1 MKLILDQIFKN
12 FGEKEVLKGLGFSV
26 DAGDAMGLL
35 GRNGAGKTTAI
46 RIIMDIFKA
55 DSGAITLDGG
65 PLHRRGLK
73 FGYLPEERG
82 LYPKLRVSDQILFF
96 ARLRGMSKDD
106 AVKRSNELL
115 RRLEAEEY
123 LNARLDTLSKGNQQK
138 IQLLIAVI
146 NDPDILI
153 LDEPFSGLDPVNAS
167 LLKELILDLS
177 SRDKVVMFSS
187 HQMPYVEE
195 FCRHIC
201 IISDGR
207 AALDGN
213 IKDIKRTYP
222 RNKVRVSFD
231 EKALPGP
238 LPFAAED
245 LPYVS
250 ETAHQGGE
258 LVFTLKDERDKNR
271 LMSFVAEK
279 MNPDSFTVVEPTLE
293 EIFVDYAG
301 GQI

>member
-1 MKLILDQIFKN
+1 MKLALEGVYKS
-12 FGEKEVLKGLGFSV
+12 FGEKEVLKGLSFAV
-26 DAGDAMGLL
+26 EAGNAMGLL

-55 DSGAITLDGG
+55 DGGGVTLDGE
-65 PLHRRGLK
+65 PIHKRKLK
-73 FGYLPEERG
+73 LGYLPEERG
-82 LYPKLRVSDQILFF
+82 LYAKLKVSDQILFF
-96 ARLRGMSKDD
+96 AQLKGMSKDE
-106 AVKRSNELL
+106 AVKRQAELL
-115 RRLEAEEY
+115 KRLEAEEY
-123 LNARLDTLSKGNQQK
+123 RNSRLETLSKGNQQK

-153 LDEPFSGLDPVNAS
+153 LDEPFTGLDPVNAT
-167 LLKELILDLS
+167 LLKDLIIELTAKN
-177 SRDKVVMFSS
+177 KVVMFSS

-201 IISDGR
+201 IINDGR

-213 IKDIKRTYP
+213 IKDIRRTYP
-222 RNKVRVSFD
+222 RNRIHVSYD

-238 LPFAAED
+238 LPFSRDD

-250 ETAHQGGE
+250 DIARKNGE
-258 LVFTLKDERDKNR
+258 LTFTLKDENDRNR
-271 LMSFVAEK
+271 LMGFIAEK
-279 MNPDSFTVVEPTLE
+279 MSADSFAVVEPSLE

-301 GQI
+301 GQV